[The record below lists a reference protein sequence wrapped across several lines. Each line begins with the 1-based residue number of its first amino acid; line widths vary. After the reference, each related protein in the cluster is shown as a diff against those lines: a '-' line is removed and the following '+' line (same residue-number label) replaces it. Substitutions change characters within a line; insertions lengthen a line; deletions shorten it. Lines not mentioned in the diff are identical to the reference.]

1 MAGKVRDF
9 EDLDVFQK
17 ARELAGQIYTITGQ
31 GRFSRDFGLVDQMR
45 RAAVSVISNIAEG
58 FERGGNPELIQFL
71 YIAKGSCGELRAQ
84 LIIALDQG
92 YVTKETYDPLVDMAR
107 HVSIM
112 LKNLAAYLKKSAY
125 RGPKHV

>member
-17 ARELAGQIYTITGQ
+17 ARELVSQIYTVTGQ
-31 GRFSRDFGLVDQMR
+31 GKFSKDFGLVDQMR
-45 RAAVSVISNIAEG
+45 RAGVSIVSNIAEG

-71 YIAKGSCGELRAQ
+71 YIAKGSCGELRSQ
-84 LIIALDQG
+84 LMVALDQG
-92 YVTKETYDPLVDMAR
+92 YLTKETYHRLVDVAR

-112 LKNLAAYLKKSAY
+112 LKNLAAYLKKSDY
-125 RGPKHV
+125 KGPKHV

>member
-1 MAGKVRDF
+1 MAGKIRDF

-17 ARELAGQIYTITGQ
+17 ARELASRIYTVTGQ
-31 GRFSRDFGLVDQMR
+31 GKFSKDFGLADQMR

-84 LIIALDQG
+84 LIIAFDQS
-92 YVTKETYDPLVDMAR
+92 YMTQETYDSLVDVAR

-112 LKNLAAYLKKSAY
+112 LKNLAAYLKKSDY
-125 RGPKHV
+125 KGPKHV